1 MVTNRQR
8 QASTTTHET
17 ATWRVFA
24 AVPVSDAVRERM
36 LEVEDALAPRGWR
49 VKWVRPELAH
59 LTLKFYGNIEIDRL
73 PELSSRLA
81 RVAAGA
87 RPMRMRTTTVGAF
100 PSASRPRVLWLG
112 LAGDVELLAVLATQV
127 EAASGGFGKPEN
139 RPFAPHV
146 TLARLRDGAPA
157 PADFADAASAL
168 RLTPVPFTVDR
179 LQLIRSVLGPGGP
192 AYTPIGEWPLS
203 ATPEIDDHG

>member
-8 QASTTTHET
+8 RTSTTRHET

-24 AVPVSDAVRERM
+24 AVPVSDGVRALM
-36 LEVEDALAPRGWR
+36 GDIQDALIPRGWR

-59 LTLKFYGNIEIDRL
+59 LTLKFYGNIETERL
-73 PELSSRLA
+73 PELSERLA
-81 RVAAGA
+81 RVAASG
-87 RPMRMRTTTVGAF
+87 RPLRMRTTTVGAF
-100 PSASRPRVLWLG
+100 PSASQPRVLWLG
-112 LAGDVELLAVLATQV
+112 LAGDVEPLAALATQV
-127 EAASGGFGKPEN
+127 EDASVGYGKPEN

-146 TLARLRDGAPA
+146 TLARLRDGAA
-157 PADFADAASAL
+157 TPADFATAASGLHLA
-168 RLTPVPFTVDR
+168 PVSFAIDR
-179 LQLIRSVLGPGGP
+179 LRLIRSVLGPGGP